1 MFKIFKFMHNKK
13 GFTLIE
19 LMIVVAIIGILA
31 AIAIPNFMK
40 YQAKSKQSEAKTN
53 LSGIYTS
60 EVSYFGEAGR
70 YGTSVEIN
78 YAPAGTARQIY
89 TYRGPCNSAPLAGP
103 TTWAENT
110 VNPAAPTAACTA
122 TTAGFTASATG
133 NIDSD
138 PTLDQWSINDLKNL
152 RVDVDDV

>member
-1 MFKIFKFMHNKK
+1 MFTLRRNKK

-31 AIAIPNFMK
+31 ALAIPNFLR

-60 EVSYFGEAGR
+60 ELSYFGEAGI
-70 YGTSVEIN
+70 YGTFSVIGFQI
-78 YAPAGTARQIY
+78 AGTARQLY
-89 TYRGPCNSAPLAGP
+89 TYRDGNATLTGM
-103 TTWAENT
+103 TTPNT
-110 VNPAAPTAACTA
+110 QGTPAAAGAGTSLGFTSTAA
-122 TTAGFTASATG
+122 G

-138 PTLDQWSINDLKNL
+138 TTPDQWSINDIKALVNGS
-152 RVDVDDV
+152 DDVNL